1 MAKFDYGP
9 QFLRLQALHRKTRMN
24 IPLTIAVGDYEHV
37 RDVTDGTVRV
47 QGADLTVL
55 RMSPEE
61 TFYRFINH
69 QEFDVSE
76 LSFAKAIAFASQDD
90 PRFVLLPVFPSR
102 VFRHSSIYVR
112 SSLKLERPEQ
122 LAGLR
127 IGVPEWA
134 QTAAVYSR
142 GMLMHEHGVALQSA
156 QWFQAG
162 VNDAGRKEKAKL
174 KLPDGVACTPVP
186 DASLSQMLLDGRL
199 DAVLSARAPDAF
211 LHHPQQVTRLFADS
225 RAAEQAYFVKT
236 RIFPIMHVLAMR
248 REVYERNRWL
258 ARNLLTAF
266 EQAKNN
272 SLARALDVTASHFAL
287 PWVADI
293 ARDAQVMLG
302 QDFWPYGIDANRVT
316 LEAFCTYAH
325 EQGVAHRP
333 VQPEE
338 LFVPEVLSAAK
349 V

>member
-1 MAKFDYGP
+1 
-9 QFLRLQALHRKTRMN
+9 MN
-24 IPLTIAVGDYEHV
+24 IPLTVAVGDYEHV

-55 RMSPEE
+55 RMPPEE
-61 TFYRFINH
+61 AFYRFINH

-102 VFRHSSIYVR
+102 VFRHSAIYVR
-112 SSLKLERPEQ
+112 AGSGLEQPEQ
-122 LAGLR
+122 LAGKR

-142 GMLMHEHGVALQSA
+142 GMLMHEHGVELQSV

-162 VNDAGRKEKAKL
+162 VNDAGRKEKARL
-174 KLPDGVACTPVP
+174 KLPQGVVCTPVP
-186 DASLSQMLLDGRL
+186 DASLSQMLLDGRV

-211 LHHPQQVTRLFADS
+211 AQHPDKVTRLFADS
-225 RAAEQAYFVKT
+225 RTAERTYFAKT
-236 RIFPIMHVLAMR
+236 GIFPIMHVLAMR
-248 REVYERNRWL
+248 RAVYERNRWL

-266 EQAKNN
+266 EQAKNH
-272 SLARALDVTASHFAL
+272 SLARALDVTASHFVL
-287 PWVADI
+287 PWVADL
-293 ARDAQVMLG
+293 ARDAQGMLG
-302 QDFWPYGIDANRVT
+302 EDFWPYGLDANRVT
-316 LEAFCTYAH
+316 LEAFCQYAV
-325 EQGVAHRP
+325 EQGVAHKPMRP
-333 VQPEE
+333 QD
-338 LFVPEVLSAAK
+338 LFAPEVLSAAK

>member
-1 MAKFDYGP
+1 MTVQLTMALGE
-9 QFLRLQALHRKTRMN
+9 
-24 IPLTIAVGDYEHV
+24 YEHA
-37 RDVTDGTVRV
+37 RDVMDGSVRV
-47 QGADLTVL
+47 QGANLTAL
-55 RMSPEE
+55 RMPPEE
-61 TFYRFINH
+61 TFYRFINY

-76 LSFAKAIAFASQDD
+76 LSFAKAIAFASQGD

-112 SSLKLERPEQ
+112 SALKLERPEQ

-142 GMLMHEHGVALQSA
+142 GMLMHEHGVALQSV

-162 VNDAGRKEKAKL
+162 VNEAGRKEKAKL
-174 KLPDGVACTPVP
+174 ALPPGVVCTPVP

-211 LHHPQQVTRLFADS
+211 VQNPGAVTRLFADS
-225 RAAEQAYFVKT
+225 RAAEKVYFAKT

-258 ARNLLTAF
+258 ARNLVTAF

-272 SLARALDVTASHFAL
+272 SLHRALDVTASHFVL
-287 PWVADI
+287 PWVADL
-293 ARDAQVMLG
+293 ARDAQAMLG
-302 QDFWPYGIDANRVT
+302 EDFWPYGVEANRVT
-316 LEAFCTYAH
+316 LEAFCQYAL
-325 EQGVAHRP
+325 EQGVAHTAMK
-333 VQPEE
+333 PED
-338 LFVPEVLSAAK
+338 LFAPEVLSQAR

>member
-1 MAKFDYGP
+1 
-9 QFLRLQALHRKTRMN
+9 MN
-24 IPLTIAVGDYEHV
+24 IPLTVVVGDYEHV
-37 RDVTDGTVRV
+37 RDVTDGSVRV

-55 RMSPEE
+55 RLPPEE
-61 TFYRFINH
+61 AFYRFIQH
-69 QEFDVSE
+69 GEFDVSE

-112 SSLKLERPEQ
+112 RDAKLDRPEQ

-142 GMLMHEHGVALQSA
+142 GMLTHEHGVALQSV

-174 KLPDGVACTPVP
+174 KLPDGVTCTPVP

-211 LHHPQQVTRLFADS
+211 VNHPEQVTRLFADS
-225 RAAEQAYFVKT
+225 RMAEKAYFAKT
-236 RIFPIMHVLAMR
+236 GIFPIMHALAMR
-248 REVYERNRWL
+248 REVYQRNSWL
-258 ARNLLTAF
+258 ARNIVTAF

-272 SLARALDVTASHFAL
+272 SLARALDVTASHFVL
-287 PWVADI
+287 PWVADL
-293 ARDAQVMLG
+293 ARDAQAMLG
-302 QDFWPYGIDANRVT
+302 EDFWPYGLEANRVT
-316 LEAFCTYAH
+316 LEAFCQYAC

-333 VQPEE
+333 IKPEE
-338 LFVPEVLSAAK
+338 LFAPEVLSKAK